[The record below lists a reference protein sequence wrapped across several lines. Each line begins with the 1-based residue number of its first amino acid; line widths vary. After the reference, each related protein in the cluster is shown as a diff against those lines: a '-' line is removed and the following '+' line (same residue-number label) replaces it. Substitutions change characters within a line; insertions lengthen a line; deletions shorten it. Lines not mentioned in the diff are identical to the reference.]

1 MDVSALRLADAA
13 DATTRRRIDAPTP
26 AEAATDRPPER
37 APVDVAAD
45 WVPPSTLK
53 FTVTAA
59 DVDARFEIHEATS
72 VVTVTMYERATGEVL
87 REFPSR
93 EILDVLASLTG
104 PGLRVDLTS

>member
-13 DATTRRRIDAPTP
+13 DATSPRRIDTLPP
-26 AEAATDRPPER
+26 AEAATRRTREAGDATVP
-37 APVDVAAD
+37 DD

-53 FTVTAA
+53 FTVSAA

-93 EILDVLASLTG
+93 EILDMIASLAG
-104 PGLRVDLTS
+104 PGMRVDLTS

>member
-13 DATTRRRIDAPTP
+13 DATTPRRIDAPPP
-26 AEAATDRPPER
+26 AEAATDRPHER